1 MAPNRPHLDPKP
13 LRFHVKILQKR
24 VPDEARVRAR
34 FNFRFN
40 VEFSP
45 PLSSTLKNRVPAEAR
60 VRAGCNFLISSWIF
74 LTLVKHS
81 PPKSPILPPPLLS
94 GGCFFLSI

>member
-13 LRFHVKILQKR
+13 LRFHVKNLQKR

-60 VRAGCNFLISSWIF
+60 VRAGCNFLISGWTFRTFRKNI
-74 LTLVKHS
+74 
-81 PPKSPILPPPLLS
+81 PP
-94 GGCFFLSI
+94 